1 MPASS
6 FDQPHE
12 RCAVTIFPFVREPF
26 TVIDGG
32 LSTALELL
40 GADISGPLWTAQT
53 VIDDPALLERA
64 HRSFVEAGADIIATA
79 SYQCGTKQFEAIGLT
94 SKEARNALASMTSIA
109 RRAVEGTSVAVA
121 ASVGPFGASQANGN
135 EYTGRYG
142 VEWQVV
148 EDYHREKLQ
157 ILVDSGADLIAIETI
172 PLADEALLI
181 AEILE
186 ELGAPPA
193 WFSFGFADETQTYG
207 LDAVDKAVLGIAGYA
222 DLVAIGLNCTHPR
235 YVNSLLASMSEL
247 VSGIPLIVYPNHG
260 REWDAVGRCWTGDSI
275 SISSVETLQRWVDL
289 GARFVGG
296 CCGVDP
302 LGIADLVTARDSISS

>member
-1 MPASS
+1 L
-6 FDQPHE
+6 F
-12 RCAVTIFPFVREPF
+12 VNNYPFVRDPF

-79 SYQCGTKQFEAIGLT
+79 SYQCGTRQFESIGL
-94 SKEARNALASMTSIA
+94 SAKEARDALASTTAIA

-121 ASVGPFGASQANGN
+121 ASVGPFGASLANGS
-135 EYTGRYG
+135 EYNGRYG
-142 VEWQVV
+142 VEWQQV
-148 EDYHREKLQ
+148 EDYHREKLA

-172 PLADEALLI
+172 PLAAEALLI

-207 LDAVDKAVLGIAGYA
+207 LDAVDKAVLSIAGYA
-222 DLVAIGLNCTHPR
+222 DLVAIGMNCTHPR
-235 YVNSLLASMSEL
+235 YVDSLLASMSEL

-260 REWDAVGRCWTGDSI
+260 REWDAVARCWIGDSM
-275 SISSVETLQRWVDL
+275 SISTVETVKRWVDL
-289 GARFVGG
+289 GARFIGG

-302 LGIADLVTARDSISS
+302 LGIADLVAARDSLSS

>member
-1 MPASS
+1 MNNY
-6 FDQPHE
+6 
-12 RCAVTIFPFVREPF
+12 PFVRDPF

-79 SYQCGTKQFEAIGLT
+79 SYQCGTRQFESIGL
-94 SKEARNALASMTSIA
+94 SAKEARDALASMTTIA
-109 RRAVEGTSVAVA
+109 RRAIEGTSVAVA
-121 ASVGPFGASQANGN
+121 ASVGPFGASLANGS
-135 EYTGRYG
+135 EYNGRYG
-142 VEWQVV
+142 VEWQQV
-148 EDYHREKLQ
+148 EDYHREKLA

-207 LDAVDKAVLGIAGYA
+207 LDALDKSVLSIAGYA
-222 DLVAIGLNCTHPR
+222 DLMAIGMNCTHPR
-235 YVNSLLASMSEL
+235 IVDSLLASMSEL

-260 REWDAVGRCWTGDSI
+260 REWDAVTRCWLGEVM
-275 SISSVETLQRWVDL
+275 SISSDETVKRWVDL
-289 GARFVGG
+289 GARFIGG

-302 LGIADLVTARDSISS
+302 LGIADLVAARDSLSS

>member
-1 MPASS
+1 
-6 FDQPHE
+6 
-12 RCAVTIFPFVREPF
+12 
-26 TVIDGG
+26 
-32 LSTALELL
+32 
-40 GADISGPLWTAQT
+40 

-79 SYQCGTKQFEAIGLT
+79 SYQCGTKQFESIGL
-94 SKEARNALASMTSIA
+94 SAKEARDALASMTMIA

-121 ASVGPFGASQANGN
+121 ASVGPFGASLANGS
-135 EYTGRYG
+135 EYNGRYG

-148 EDYHREKLQ
+148 EDYHREKLA

-207 LDAVDKAVLGIAGYA
+207 LDALDKAVLSIAGYA
-222 DLVAIGLNCTHPR
+222 DLVAIGMNCTHPR
-235 YVNSLLASMSEL
+235 YVDSLLASMSEL

-260 REWDAVGRCWTGDSI
+260 REWDAVTRCWLGEVM
-275 SISSVETLQRWVDL
+275 SISSDETVKRWVDL
-289 GARFVGG
+289 GARFIGG

-302 LGIADLVTARDSISS
+302 LGIADLVAARDSLSS

>member
-1 MPASS
+1 
-6 FDQPHE
+6 
-12 RCAVTIFPFVREPF
+12 VNNYPFVRDPF

-94 SKEARNALASMTSIA
+94 SKEARNALASTTTIA

-121 ASVGPFGASQANGN
+121 ASVGPFGASLANGS
-135 EYTGRYG
+135 EYNGRYG
-142 VEWQVV
+142 VEWRVV
-148 EDYHREKLQ
+148 EDYHREKLA

-207 LDAVDKAVLGIAGYA
+207 LDAVDKAVLSIAGYA
-222 DLVAIGLNCTHPR
+222 DLVAIGMNCTHPR
-235 YVNSLLASMSEL
+235 YVDSLLASMSEL

-260 REWDAVGRCWTGDSI
+260 REWDAVARCWIGDSM
-275 SISSVETLQRWVDL
+275 SISAVETVKLWVDL
-289 GARFVGG
+289 GARLIGG
-296 CCGVDP
+296 CCGIGPED
-302 LGIADLVTARDSISS
+302 IAHLVNLVSNFPENRE

>member
-1 MPASS
+1 VN
-6 FDQPHE
+6 
-12 RCAVTIFPFVREPF
+12 RYPFVRDPF

-79 SYQCGTKQFEAIGLT
+79 SYQCGTKQFEAIGL
-94 SKEARNALASMTSIA
+94 SNKEARDALASMTTIA

-121 ASVGPFGASQANGN
+121 ASVGPFGASLANGS
-135 EYTGRYG
+135 EYNGRYG
-142 VEWQVV
+142 VEWQQV
-148 EDYHREKLQ
+148 EDYHREKLA
-157 ILVDSGADLIAIETI
+157 ILVDSGADFIAIETI

-193 WFSFGFADETQTYG
+193 WFSFGFTDESQTYG
-207 LDAVDKAVLGIAGYA
+207 LDSVDKAVLSIAGYA
-222 DLVAIGLNCTHPR
+222 DLVAIGMNCTHPR
-235 YVNSLLASMSEL
+235 YVDSLLQSMSEL

-260 REWDAVGRCWTGDSI
+260 REWDAVARCWTGDSI
-275 SISSVETLQRWVDL
+275 SISSIETVRRWVDL
-289 GARFVGG
+289 GARFIGG

-302 LGIADLVTARDSISS
+302 LGIAELVVARDSLST

>member
-1 MPASS
+1 MNNY
-6 FDQPHE
+6 
-12 RCAVTIFPFVREPF
+12 PFVRDPF

-53 VIDDPALLERA
+53 VIEDPALLERA
-64 HRSFVEAGADIIATA
+64 HRSFVEAGANIIATA
-79 SYQCGTKQFEAIGLT
+79 SYQCGTKQFESIGL
-94 SKEARNALASMTSIA
+94 SAKEARDALASTTTIA

-121 ASVGPFGASQANGN
+121 ASVGPFGASLANGS
-135 EYTGRYG
+135 EYNGRYG
-142 VEWQVV
+142 VEWRVV
-148 EDYHREKLQ
+148 EDYHREKLA

-193 WFSFGFADETQTYG
+193 WFSFGFADETQTFG
-207 LDAVDKAVLGIAGYA
+207 LDAVDKAVLSIAGYA
-222 DLVAIGLNCTHPR
+222 DLVAIGMNCTHPR
-235 YVNSLLASMSEL
+235 YVDSLLASMSEL

-260 REWDAVGRCWTGDSI
+260 REWDAVARCWIGDSM
-275 SISSVETLQRWVDL
+275 SISAVETVKLWVDL
-289 GARFVGG
+289 GARLIGG
-296 CCGVDP
+296 CCGIGPED
-302 LGIADLVTARDSISS
+302 IAHLVNLVSNFPENRE

>member
-1 MPASS
+1 MSNY
-6 FDQPHE
+6 
-12 RCAVTIFPFVREPF
+12 PFVRDPF

-40 GADISGPLWTAQT
+40 GADISGSLWTAQT
-53 VIDDPALLERA
+53 VIDDPVLLERA

-79 SYQCGTKQFEAIGLT
+79 SYQCGTKQFESIGL
-94 SKEARNALASMTSIA
+94 SAKEARDALASTTTIA

-121 ASVGPFGASQANGN
+121 ASVGPFGASLANGS
-135 EYTGRYG
+135 EYNGRYG
-142 VEWQVV
+142 VEWQQV
-148 EDYHREKLQ
+148 EDYHREKLA

-207 LDAVDKAVLGIAGYA
+207 LDAVEKVVLSIAGYA

-235 YVNSLLASMSEL
+235 YVDSLLASMSEL

-260 REWDAVGRCWTGDSI
+260 REWDAVARCWIGDSM
-275 SISSVETLQRWVDL
+275 SISAVETVTRWVDL
-289 GARFVGG
+289 GARFIGG
-296 CCGVDP
+296 CCGIGPEDIAH
-302 LGIADLVTARDSISS
+302 LGNLVSNFP